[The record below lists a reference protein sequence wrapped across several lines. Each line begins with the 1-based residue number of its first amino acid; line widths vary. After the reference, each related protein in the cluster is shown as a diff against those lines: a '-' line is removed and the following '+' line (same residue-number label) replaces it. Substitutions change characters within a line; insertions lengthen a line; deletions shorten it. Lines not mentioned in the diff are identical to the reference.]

1 MWDYSEKVKEHFY
14 NPKNAGAVA
23 EANAI
28 GDVGSLSCGDALR
41 LTLKVDPATDV
52 ILDAGFQTFGCGSA
66 IASSSALTEMIK
78 GLTVDQALKISNQD
92 IADFLDG
99 LPPEKMH
106 CSVMGREAL
115 QAAVANYRG
124 EVLEDDHEEGAL
136 ICKCFAVDEVMVRE
150 TIRAN
155 NLSSVEDVTNYTK
168 AGGGCSAC
176 HEGIERLLSEEL
188 AARGEVF
195 VAAPTKAKAKSKS
208 GIVNLQAPAAEPV
221 PAPAAA
227 AAVPKM
233 TNLQRIRRIE
243 TVLETIRPTLQRDH
257 GDVELL
263 EVDGKNVY
271 VKLTG
276 ACTGCQMASM
286 TLSGIQQ
293 RLIEE
298 LGEFVKVI
306 PVSAAGAAAA
316 HAQLEV

>member
-23 EANAI
+23 EANAV

-41 LTLKVDPATDV
+41 LSLKVDPDTDV

-66 IASSSALTEMIK
+66 IASSSALTEMVK
-78 GLTVDQALKISNQD
+78 GLTVDEALKISNQD

-124 EVLEDDHEEGAL
+124 ETLEDDHEEGAL
-136 ICKCFAVDEVMVRE
+136 VCKCFAIDEVMVRE

-155 NLSSVEDVTNYTK
+155 RLSSVEDVTNYTK
-168 AGGGCSAC
+168 AGGGCSSC
-176 HEGIERLLSEEL
+176 HEGIERLLVEEL
-188 AARGEVF
+188 AARGEIF
-195 VAAPTKAKAKSKS
+195 VPAGTGAKAAKKAKAPLVTLETPPAAPQAAPT
-208 GIVNLQAPAAEPV
+208 APR
-221 PAPAAA
+221 
-227 AAVPKM
+227 M
-233 TNLQRIRRIE
+233 TTLQRIRRVE
-243 TVLETIRPTLQRDH
+243 RVLESIRPTLQRDH

-263 EVDGKNVY
+263 DVEGKNIY

-298 LGEFVKVI
+298 LGEFVKVV
-306 PVSAAGAAAA
+306 PVSSPA
-316 HAQLEV
+316 HSAMAEV

>member
-23 EANAI
+23 EANAV

-41 LTLKVDPATDV
+41 LSLKVDPDTDV

-78 GLTVDQALKISNQD
+78 GLTVDEALKISNQD

-124 EVLEDDHEEGAL
+124 ETLEDDHEEGAL
-136 ICKCFAVDEVMVRE
+136 VCKCFAIDEVMVRE

-155 NLSSVEDVTNYTK
+155 RLSSVEDVTNYTK
-168 AGGGCSAC
+168 AGGGCSSC
-176 HEGIERLLSEEL
+176 HEGIERLLVEEL
-188 AARGEVF
+188 AARGEIF
-195 VAAPTKAKAKSKS
+195 VPAGTGAKAAKKAKAPLVTLETPPAAPQAAPT
-208 GIVNLQAPAAEPV
+208 APR
-221 PAPAAA
+221 
-227 AAVPKM
+227 M
-233 TNLQRIRRIE
+233 TTLQRIRRIE
-243 TVLETIRPTLQRDH
+243 RVLESFRPTLQRDH

-263 EVDGKNVY
+263 DVEGKNIY

-298 LGEFVKVI
+298 LGEFVKVV
-306 PVSAAGAAAA
+306 PVSSPA
-316 HAQLEV
+316 HSAMAEV